1 MIQRQSCIQKQM
13 SMQEKKAVKGDAGAA
28 ADPVSAMITEGL
40 GGKSNIS
47 DVDCCAT
54 RLRITVKDAGKVKDE
69 ILKQT
74 GSRGIVKKARE
85 YR

>member
-1 MIQRQSCIQKQM
+1 
-13 SMQEKKAVKGDAGAA
+13 
-28 ADPVSAMITEGL
+28 MITEGL

-74 GSRGIVKKARE
+74 GSRGIVKKARSTGNL
-85 YR
+85 